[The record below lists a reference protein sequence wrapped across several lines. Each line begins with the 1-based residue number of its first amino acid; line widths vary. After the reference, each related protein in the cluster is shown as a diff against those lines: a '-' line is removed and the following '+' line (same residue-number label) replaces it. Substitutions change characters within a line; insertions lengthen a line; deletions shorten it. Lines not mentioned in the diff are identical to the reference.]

1 MKCNTLKLTEQD
13 QFINKIKNSES
24 QITSFYEYD
33 AAKKE
38 SFYRRLKTP
47 NNGREFH

>member
-38 SFYRRLKTP
+38 SFYRRF
-47 NNGREFH
+47 NHS

>member
-24 QITSFYEYD
+24 QITSFMNMMQRKRKAFIED
-33 AAKKE
+33 
-38 SFYRRLKTP
+38 
-47 NNGREFH
+47 

>member
-24 QITSFYEYD
+24 QINTSATE
-33 AAKKE
+33 
-38 SFYRRLKTP
+38 
-47 NNGREFH
+47 